1 MTAIRYQVA
10 QHDQDETRN
19 WLARDRGLY
28 VSPAAQWQKWIS
40 PAERSLIACYVSLRL
55 AAASLRALEGR
66 A

>member
-28 VSPAAQWQKWIS
+28 VATTASWQEWVS
-40 PAERSLIACYVSLRL
+40 PAERSLIACYVSLRI
-55 AAASLRALEGR
+55 AAAALRTQP
-66 A
+66 